1 MCIFIGVFFII
12 TINLLCAHIKEK
24 KHTFIK
30 GEKSYFTPTLFR
42 LWNNGPFMS
51 LIVPW
56 ILDVTVTQIFAT
68 MLPFFI
74 NYVINPQKY
83 CIKNGIDIISDMCS
97 PTQWLGMTIF
107 VFFTFCIGSTFLW
120 HYVIC
125 WYGKKKAWLSY
136 SIISIVT
143 FSLFLLC
150 QEGSMWLLL
159 AFSILN
165 AIPAGGS
172 YLNDVFI
179 SDVIDYDEFITGKR
193 NEGIYIVFSSF
204 TPKIVG
210 IFAQSIPLTVMSCK
224 QFINI

>member
-12 TINLLCAHIKEK
+12 TINLLCAQIKEK
-24 KHTFIK
+24 RQKGRK

-51 LIVPW
+51 LIIPW
-56 ILDVTVTQIFAT
+56 ILDVTTTQIFAT
-68 MLPFFI
+68 MLPFYI

-83 CIKNGIDIISDMCS
+83 CIDNNIDIVSDVCS

-107 VFFTFCIGSTFLW
+107 IFFTFCIGSTFLW
-120 HYVIC
+120 HYFIGYV
-125 WYGKKKAWLSY
+125 GKKRAWQSY
-136 SIISIVT
+136 SLMSICT

-150 QEGSMWLLL
+150 GEGDMWLLIL
-159 AFSILN
+159 LSILN
-165 AIPAGGS
+165 ALPGGGS

-193 NEGIYIVFSSF
+193 NEGIYIVFSAF
-204 TPKIVG
+204 TPKLVG

-224 QFINI
+224 ISLI